1 MVAIKEFITKE
12 LESLNEEQLR
22 QVADFLSFLKFRSR
36 SRHWTIDESQIAALY
51 SEFAEEDRILAEEGL
66 DEYAELLRQEDL
78 K

>member
-1 MVAIKEFITKE
+1 MAALKELITQE

-36 SRHWTIDESQIAALY
+36 SRQWKIDKSQMAALY

-66 DEYAELLRQEDL
+66 DEYAELLREEDL

>member
-1 MVAIKEFITKE
+1 MVALKE
-12 LESLNEEQLR
+12 LITQELENLNEEQLR

-36 SRHWTIDESQIAALY
+36 SRHWKIDESQMAALY
-51 SEFAEEDRILAEEGL
+51 SEFAEEDQRLAEEGL

>member
-1 MVAIKEFITKE
+1 MVALKEFIAQE
-12 LESLNEEQLR
+12 LETLNEEQLR

-36 SRHWTIDESQIAALY
+36 SRHWKIDESQMAALY

-66 DEYAELLRQEDL
+66 DEYGELLREEDL

>member
-1 MVAIKEFITKE
+1 MVALKE
-12 LESLNEEQLR
+12 LITQELENLNEEQLR

-36 SRHWTIDESQIAALY
+36 SRQWKIDESQMAALY

-66 DEYAELLRQEDL
+66 DEYAELLREEDL

>member
-1 MVAIKEFITKE
+1 MAALKELITQE

-36 SRHWTIDESQIAALY
+36 SRQWKIDESQMAALY

-66 DEYAELLRQEDL
+66 DEYAELLREEDL

>member
-1 MVAIKEFITKE
+1 MVALKEFIAQE
-12 LESLNEEQLR
+12 LETLNEEQLR

-36 SRHWTIDESQIAALY
+36 SRHGKIDESQMAALY
-51 SEFAEEDRILAEEGL
+51 SEFAEEDQRLAEEGL